1 MISSEIRSEHQSGEA
16 KPMGSIANI
25 YQQADAAGLTA
36 SNASAAAGTNSLS
49 NTSAFLQLLI
59 AQLHNQDPTQP
70 VDPTTFVT
78 QLAEFNDVEQ
88 NLAARQ
94 DLDAIS
100 EKYLGVT
107 TPPSVSGTSAAAT
120 NASGGSGSSV
130 NGASSPT
137 SNHTSS

>member
-1 MISSEIRSEHQSGEA
+1 MISSETRSEHKTGEV
-16 KPMGSIANI
+16 KHMGSIANI
-25 YQQADAAGLTA
+25 YQQADTAGLTA

-49 NTSAFLQLLI
+49 NTSAFLKLLI
-59 AQLHNQDPTQP
+59 AQLQNQDPTQP

-120 NASGGSGSSV
+120 NASNGTGSV
-130 NGASSPT
+130 NAASSST
-137 SNHTSS
+137 SNNTSS

>member
-1 MISSEIRSEHQSGEA
+1 M
-16 KPMGSIANI
+16 
-25 YQQADAAGLTA
+25 
-36 SNASAAAGTNSLS
+36 
-49 NTSAFLQLLI
+49 
-59 AQLHNQDPTQP
+59 
-70 VDPTTFVT
+70 DPTTFVT

-120 NASGGSGSSV
+120 NASNGTGSV
-130 NGASSPT
+130 NAASSST
-137 SNHTSS
+137 SNNTSS

>member
-1 MISSEIRSEHQSGEA
+1 
-16 KPMGSIANI
+16 MGSIANI
-25 YQQADAAGLTA
+25 YQQADTAGLTA

-49 NTSAFLQLLI
+49 NTSAFLKLLI
-59 AQLHNQDPTQP
+59 AQLQNQDPTQP

-120 NASGGSGSSV
+120 NASNGTGSV
-130 NGASSPT
+130 NAASSST
-137 SNHTSS
+137 SNNTSS

>member
-1 MISSEIRSEHQSGEA
+1 
-16 KPMGSIANI
+16 MGSIANI
-25 YQQADAAGLTA
+25 YQQTDAAGLTA
-36 SNASAAAGTNSLS
+36 SNASGAVGTNALS

-88 NLAARQ
+88 NLGSRQ

-107 TPPSVSGTSAAAT
+107 TPPSVSGASTAVTNTLSGTDSAANAT
-120 NASGGSGSSV
+120 SSLSSSH
-130 NGASSPT
+130 ASS
-137 SNHTSS
+137 